1 MCCFELLASKTKQAS
16 IQMPSFRH
24 LVEQG
29 NLILFFLSSYFFFNN
44 SHPNGCK
51 VVCAC
56 GFDLYCPNV
65 PHVYWPFINVLWKN
79 VYANLI
85 FELDCLFLVEL

>member
-1 MCCFELLASKTKQAS
+1 
-16 IQMPSFRH
+16 
-24 LVEQG
+24 
-29 NLILFFLSSYFFFNN
+29 
-44 SHPNGCK
+44 